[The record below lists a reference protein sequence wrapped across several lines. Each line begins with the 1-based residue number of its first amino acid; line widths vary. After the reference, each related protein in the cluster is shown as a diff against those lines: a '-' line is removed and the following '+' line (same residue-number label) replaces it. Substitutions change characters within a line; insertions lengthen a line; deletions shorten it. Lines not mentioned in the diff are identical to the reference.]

1 LESNHATPAPTVPE
15 ESSGTHTAQS
25 SPDVAN
31 PSLTQ
36 LLPSQVDE
44 LLIALRRRDEFLVTL
59 CHELRSPLGAIENA
73 VGILESNAGQEL
85 AVQKRLCALIERQV
99 RHVMRLTADLM
110 DVSSISRGHLRL
122 QRERIDLRVEL
133 QQAIETM
140 DSELQQLGHRL
151 AVTLPEAPVWL
162 QADPTRLQQV
172 FDNLLANSFKYTDP
186 GGDLALSLQ
195 VRDGYAIVN
204 IRDSG
209 IGIAAETLPHIFD
222 LFMQADPPAR
232 QHRPGLG
239 IGLALV
245 RMLVEMH
252 GGSVA
257 AVSAG
262 VGQGSEF
269 SVRLPVEH
277 RPEPGDL

>member
-1 LESNHATPAPTVPE
+1 VPE
-15 ESSGTHTAQS
+15 EFSGAHTAHG

-31 PSLTQ
+31 PSLTQQ

-44 LLIALRRRDEFLVTL
+44 LLIALRRRDEFLATL

-73 VGILESNAGQEL
+73 VGILKNHAGQEL
-85 AVQKRLCALIERQV
+85 AVQQRLHALIERQV

-110 DVSSISRGHLRL
+110 DVSNISRGQLRL

-133 QQAIETM
+133 QQAVETM

-186 GGDLALSLQ
+186 GGDLALSLD
-195 VRDGYAIVN
+195 VRDGYAVVN
-204 IRDSG
+204 VRDSG

-222 LFMQADPPAR
+222 LFMQAEPPAR

-257 AVSAG
+257 AMSAG

-269 SVRLPVEH
+269 SVRLPVE
-277 RPEPGDL
+277 D

>member
-1 LESNHATPAPTVPE
+1 MEWTRTPSRAATE
-15 ESSGTHTAQS
+15 EFNGVHTAHGASDAADQS
-25 SPDVAN
+25 P
-31 PSLTQ
+31 TH

-44 LLIALRRRDEFLVTL
+44 LLSAERRKDEFLATL

-73 VGILESNAGQEL
+73 LGILNGQAGQDL
-85 AVQKRLCALIERQV
+85 AAQQRLHALIERQV
-99 RHVMRLTADLM
+99 RHMMRLTADLL
-110 DVSSISRGHLRL
+110 DVSGISHGQLRL
-122 QRERIDLRVEL
+122 QRERIDLRVVL

-140 DSELQQLGHRL
+140 DSELQRRGHRL
-151 AVTLPEAPVWL
+151 VVTLPDASVWL
-162 QADPTRLQQV
+162 HADATRLQQV
-172 FDNLLANSFKYTDP
+172 FDNLLANAFKYTDP
-186 GGDLALSLQ
+186 SGDLALSLH
-195 VRDGYAIVN
+195 VRDGYAVASL
-204 IRDSG
+204 RDSG
-209 IGIAAETLPHIFD
+209 VGIAPDTLPHIFD

-232 QHRPGLG
+232 HYGPGLG

-257 AVSAG
+257 AISAG

-277 RPEPGDL
+277 